1 MAVVRILGIDP
12 GTQVVGF
19 GCLECIDGEAPR
31 SAAATPLAMR
41 SANSVQANRVERLR
55 SVEWGAL
62 RLGGRNRLV
71 PDRLLAL
78 SRGFAEL
85 VARLQPDEV
94 AIEEAF
100 YGKSVQAALRIG
112 EARGVLLAEAARHEL
127 AIHQYAPA
135 RIKRCVTGQ
144 GDASKESV
152 ARMVLRQLGELS
164 GEGEQPP
171 PGDATDAL
179 AVAMTRAEERRSP
192 LLRQAAIA
200 AAVDGRPVEFWP
212 RRRRR

>member
-1 MAVVRILGIDP
+1 MVRILGIDP

-19 GCLECIDGEAPR
+19 GCLECVDSDASR
-31 SAAATPLAMR
+31 SAAAAPLAMR
-41 SANSVQANRVERLR
+41 TANTVQPHRVERLR
-55 SVEWGAL
+55 AIEWGVL
-62 RLGGRNRLV
+62 RLGGRKRLV
-71 PDRLLAL
+71 PERLLEL
-78 SRGFAEL
+78 SKGFAEL
-85 VARLQPDEV
+85 VERLQPDEL

-112 EARGVLLAEAARHEL
+112 EARGVILAEAARHDL

-152 ARMVLRQLGELS
+152 AHMVLRQLGQLS
-164 GEGEQPP
+164 GEGEQMP

-192 LLRQAAIA
+192 LVQQAAIA
-200 AAVDGRPVEFWP
+200 AANGGQPIEFWP